1 MAPILNNRAIV
12 EQDLALTFSEKGVKS
27 TPTYVIFPFAAT
39 PELVE
44 SAYEDPEELQAFVRR
59 RINDNNID
67 ALLIIT
73 VFDEK
78 KESRYVGGSSVSI
91 GVAAPGYQGMGAS
104 QYLDPNVPTYKY
116 SYMGYYGYSYATVYG
131 TEGYYKT
138 TSTYFI
144 ECNLY
149 DVASESLIWTGQ
161 TITKVPESV
170 NRQSK
175 QFATTVVD
183 AIIKIGAIKI

>member
-1 MAPILNNRAIV
+1 M
-12 EQDLALTFSEKGVKS
+12 TFGEKGVKS
-27 TPTYVIFPFAAT
+27 TPTYAIFPFAAT
-39 PELVE
+39 PDLVK
-44 SAYEDPEELQAFVRR
+44 SAYEDPEELEAFVRR
-59 RINDNNID
+59 RIYDSNID

-78 KESRYVGGSSVSI
+78 KESRYVGGSSVSV
-91 GVAAPGYQGMGAS
+91 GVSAPGYQGMGAS

-149 DVASESLIWTGQ
+149 DVASEKLIWTGQ

-183 AIIKIGAIKI
+183 AIIKIGAIKL